1 MDDTVRHDQSAAQ
14 TFARSRFLAGASASA
29 LALLQASPVRA
40 ADTHTGAEIT
50 IAGPPNDSSAV
61 FLYAN
66 DLGNYAKAGLNART
80 QVINN
85 AGTIAAAVAAGG
97 VTIGIFSLPSLA
109 IAYDHGVALRLVAPA
124 AVYMSTMP
132 TTGLI
137 VLKSSPLQHASDLNG
152 KVVGVRDIN
161 NLNTIATKV
170 WLAQNGGDVAS
181 VKFIEIVEAQSVDSM
196 KAGRIDAACISNP
209 YFSDATKGDAR
220 TFATVY
226 DTVAKYFLVAGFVT
240 TEAYAH
246 ANPDVVR
253 KVASAI
259 STTAKWA
266 NRNQAAS
273 AKILEKYS
281 GSPVTPDIP
290 RVHYAEELR
299 AIDVQPVMDMLYKNG
314 AIKKPISAASLFAL
328 PPS

>member
-1 MDDTVRHDQSAAQ
+1 MMRNDRTTEA
-14 TFARSRFLAGASASA
+14 FARSRFLAGAAGSGA
-29 LALLQASPVRA
+29 LALFQGSVLHA
-40 ADTHTGAEIT
+40 ADAQTMPEIT

-66 DLGNYAKAGLNART
+66 DLGYYAKAGLTAHT

-97 VTIGIFSLPSLA
+97 VTLGIFSLPSLA
-109 IAYDHGVALRLVAPA
+109 VAYDHGIPLRLVAPA
-124 AVYMSTMP
+124 AVYMSSTP

-137 VLKSSPLQHASDLNG
+137 VLKSSPIAHAAELNG
-152 KVVGVRDIN
+152 KVIGVRDIN
-161 NLNTIATKV
+161 NLNMYATKV
-170 WLAQNGGDVAS
+170 WLSQNGGDAGS
-181 VKFIEIVEAQSVDSM
+181 VKFIEIVEAQSVEAM

-209 YFSDATKGDAR
+209 TFSNATKGEAR
-220 TFATVY
+220 TLATVY
-226 DTVAKYFLVAGFVT
+226 DTVAKYFLVGAFVST
-240 TEAYAH
+240 DAWAR

-253 KVASAI
+253 KVAAAV
-259 STTAKWA
+259 TATAKWA
-266 NRNQAAS
+266 NRNQALS

-281 GSPVTPDIP
+281 GSPVPPDIP

-299 AIDVQPVMDMLYKNG
+299 VADVQPVMDMLYKNG
-314 AIKKPISAASLFAL
+314 ALQKSISAASLFAV